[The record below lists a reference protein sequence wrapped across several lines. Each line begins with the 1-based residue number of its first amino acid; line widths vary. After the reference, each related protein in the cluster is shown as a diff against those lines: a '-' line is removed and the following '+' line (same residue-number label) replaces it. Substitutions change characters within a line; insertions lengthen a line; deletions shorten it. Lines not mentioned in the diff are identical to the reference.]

1 MKCYMGQFGQP
12 LDADKLQIDKEF
24 NDQAMISHSKF
35 KGRDKNDY
43 YSDEEDEDYS
53 WVYPLENPV
62 FESYSDD
69 PLANFRYGM
78 REPSMLPVK
87 RGWGKYYDRKYY
99 SGDDAKPVQSAAL
112 IIEETINPNASDSP
126 SVLIQEQVSAQQGSQ
141 DKTGRN
147 IVLGVGAALAA
158 LVVLNR

>member
-1 MKCYMGQFGQP
+1 MKKFMGQFGEP
-12 LDADKLQIDKEF
+12 LDTDKLKIDKEF

-43 YSDEEDEDYS
+43 YSDEEDEDFS

-62 FESYSDD
+62 FETYSDD

-87 RGWGKYYDRKYY
+87 RGWGKYYDTKYY

-112 IIEETINPNASDSP
+112 LVSESFNPNSSDSP
-126 SVLIQEQVSAQQGSQ
+126 SVLIQEQVSAQQNAQNTQ

-147 IVLGVGAALAA
+147 IVLGIGAITDCP
-158 LVVLNR
+158 

>member
-1 MKCYMGQFGQP
+1 MKCYMGQFGEP
-12 LDADKLQIDKEF
+12 LDAKKLKIDNESSSEGRNE
-24 NDQAMISHSKF
+24 NDF
-35 KGRDKNDY
+35 
-43 YSDEEDEDYS
+43 YSDDEDQEYS

-87 RGWGKYYDRKYY
+87 RGWGKFYDKRYY

-112 IIEETINPNASDSP
+112 IVSEAFNPKSSDSP
-126 SVLIQEQVSAQQGSQ
+126 SLIVQEQVSLQQDTQ

-147 IVLGVGAALAA
+147 IVLGIGAALAA